1 MTNKYVA
8 VSGGFDPVHKGH
20 LEMIEEA
27 AELGN
32 VVILLNSDNWL
43 ANKKGKPFMDED
55 QRQYIMNSIKGVCE
69 VIVMSDSDGTALS
82 GLKEFKEIYGIEDNL
97 LYFANG
103 GDRSNTNVPEV
114 DYCLVND
121 IELLWNVGGQKTS
134 SSSHLLSNWAGE
146 HCVREWGTWTVLKDY
161 GSVKVKELHVL
172 PDKELSFQRHEHR
185 SEHWYVVKGTAYV
198 YNTRVVP
205 GQIVKQHETI
215 DIEQGSWHQLCNYST
230 TEPLFI
236 LEVQQGDKC
245 IEEDIERASSPTY
258 DWRSK
263 RDGITK

>member
-1 MTNKYVA
+1 MKEKYVA

-20 LEMIEEA
+20 LEMIEDA
-27 AELGN
+27 ATYGK
-32 VVILLNSDNWL
+32 VIVLLNSDRWL
-43 ANKKGKPFMDED
+43 SNKKGKPFMTED
-55 QRQYIMNSIKGVCE
+55 HREYVMNSIKGVHD
-69 VIVMSDSDGTALS
+69 VIIMDDNDGTALD
-82 GLKEFKEIYGIEDNL
+82 GLKKMKELYKDAD

-103 GDRSNTNVPEV
+103 GDRRNTNVPEV

-121 IELLWNVGGQKTS
+121 IELLWNIGGEKTE

-146 HCVREWGTWTVLKDY
+146 HCIRDWGTWTVLKDY

-198 YNTRVVP
+198 YNSKVVP
-205 GQIVKQHETI
+205 GEVLKTHETI
-215 DIEQGSWHQLCNYST
+215 DIPQGAWHQLCNYST

-245 IEEDIERASSPTY
+245 IEDDIERADAPSH
-258 DWRSK
+258 DWRGK
-263 RDGITK
+263 RDERTQTN

>member
-97 LYFANG
+97 LYFAK
-103 GDRSNTNVPEV
+103 P
-114 DYCLVND
+114 
-121 IELLWNVGGQKTS
+121 
-134 SSSHLLSNWAGE
+134 
-146 HCVREWGTWTVLKDY
+146 
-161 GSVKVKELHVL
+161 
-172 PDKELSFQRHEHR
+172 
-185 SEHWYVVKGTAYV
+185 
-198 YNTRVVP
+198 
-205 GQIVKQHETI
+205 
-215 DIEQGSWHQLCNYST
+215 
-230 TEPLFI
+230 
-236 LEVQQGDKC
+236 
-245 IEEDIERASSPTY
+245 
-258 DWRSK
+258 
-263 RDGITK
+263 